1 MLAARIVSRSKASTG
16 CSRMLA
22 RNDEELERVGL
33 RGGDEERI
41 ERARA
46 ASWMFLALC
55 VRPSFTGPAFLPVA
69 RSGDDL
75 VRVSAVRGLPL
86 ARGAKL
92 FWSCVIERVLMLVET
107 RRPLL
112 GSMFSFSLWTLDEER
127 PFLVPLV
134 LFVANLDVLV
144 VMMLVM
150 GAHGT
155 SAESTKTVKARL
167 DVIDILFGKID
178 LLGGFAS
185 DVIDASRGV
194 WGFASDDCEE
204 EVERR
209 REHGSRFSLR
219 LRFKHRVR
227 TQPPVF
233 SNMLLGAS
241 RHRSLSDSASS
252 RIVTPNRRDDA
263 IASERPGTQS
273 PHQPPRVLY
282 ISPR

>member
-22 RNDEELERVGL
+22 RKDEELERVGL

-86 ARGAKL
+86 ARGAEL

-112 GSMFSFSLWTLDEER
+112 GSMFSFSL
-127 PFLVPLV
+127 
-134 LFVANLDVLV
+134 
-144 VMMLVM
+144 
-150 GAHGT
+150 
-155 SAESTKTVKARL
+155 
-167 DVIDILFGKID
+167 
-178 LLGGFAS
+178 
-185 DVIDASRGV
+185 
-194 WGFASDDCEE
+194 
-204 EVERR
+204 
-209 REHGSRFSLR
+209 
-219 LRFKHRVR
+219 
-227 TQPPVF
+227 
-233 SNMLLGAS
+233 
-241 RHRSLSDSASS
+241 
-252 RIVTPNRRDDA
+252 
-263 IASERPGTQS
+263 
-273 PHQPPRVLY
+273 
-282 ISPR
+282 